1 LGEKK
6 TRTKTNAEYTLV
18 FNACTRPC
26 STTIPVTSATCIAK
40 DGFLFGAFTPLR
52 ALCRAKKKKKSMPV
66 NVTSQ
71 NYGKDEIERV
81 LAAAKV

>member
-1 LGEKK
+1 MHCKGW
-6 TRTKTNAEYTLV
+6 V
-18 FNACTRPC
+18 
-26 STTIPVTSATCIAK
+26 S
-40 DGFLFGAFTPLR
+40 LR
-52 ALCRAKKKKKSMPV
+52 GLYAIEGSLQGKKKKKSMPV